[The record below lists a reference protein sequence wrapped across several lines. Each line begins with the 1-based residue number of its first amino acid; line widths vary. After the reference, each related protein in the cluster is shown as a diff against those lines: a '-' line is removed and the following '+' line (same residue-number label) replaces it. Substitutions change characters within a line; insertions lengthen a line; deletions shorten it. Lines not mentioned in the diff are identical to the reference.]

1 VTRARRLMLTVL
13 AAALT
18 LGLSACGGSSGG
30 GGAGPAPG
38 AAPAPSAPSAP
49 AAEPSPTLTV
59 SAAASL
65 TDVYAQ
71 LKPLFER
78 DNPGTTVVL
87 NFGGSD
93 TLAQQ
98 VVQGAPADVL
108 ATASARTM
116 QTAQQAGRIE
126 GEPLTFA
133 TNKLQIAVPLGNPKG
148 ITGLA
153 SLVGPQ
159 VTESVCAPAVPCGA
173 ATEAAERAAG
183 VALDPVSEEPD
194 VRSVLQR
201 VSTRNVDAGL
211 VYLTDVR
218 ATAGQLEGVDF
229 PEATAPGAAQ
239 SYLLGVVADSPNA
252 ELARRWIAYV
262 TGPEGDAT
270 MAEAGFEVP

>member
-1 VTRARRLMLTVL
+1 MTRARVLVVLVALVLT
-13 AAALT
+13 
-18 LGLSACGGSSGG
+18 ACGTSSGEE
-30 GGAGPAPG
+30 AP
-38 AAPAPSAPSAP
+38 PTR
-49 AAEPSPTLTV
+49 TLTV

-65 TDVYAQ
+65 TDVFDE
-71 LKPLFER
+71 LGPRFEQAH
-78 DNPGTTVVL
+78 PGTEVRF

-108 ATASARTM
+108 ATASTPTM

-126 GEPLTFA
+126 GRPVTFA
-133 TNKLQIAVPLGNPKG
+133 GNRLQIAVAPGNPKG

-183 VALDPVSEEPD
+183 VTLDPVSEEQD

-201 VSTRNVDAGL
+201 VQTRNVDAGL
-211 VYLTDVR
+211 VYVTDIR
-218 ATAGQLEGVDF
+218 ASDAQVQGVDF
-229 PEATAPGAAQ
+229 PQATAPGAAQ
-239 SYLLGVVADSPNA
+239 DYLIGAVTGSPDVD
-252 ELARRWIAYV
+252 LANSWIAFV
-262 TGPEGDAT
+262 TGPQGDGALT
-270 MAEAGFEVP
+270 QAGFELR